1 VEPPRNL
8 ADMSQRFVEI
18 EMIDISEWHP
28 ERDGRG
34 QPTQVHVLLQL
45 KGQPETIQVLRFH
58 GPETL
63 AHIVNALLEHGTNVF
78 GRAFTRQIR
87 RRPSV

>member
-1 VEPPRNL
+1 MSAPRNL

-34 QPTQVHVLLQL
+34 RPTQVHVMLTLQ
-45 KGQPETIQVLRFH
+45 GQPDTIYVLRFH
-58 GPETL
+58 GPDTL
-63 AHIVNALLEHGTNVF
+63 SQIVNALVEHGANVF
-78 GRAFTRQIR
+78 GRDFTRHIR
-87 RRPSV
+87 RRPSA